1 MFYDMISLSIWK
13 QLENFV
19 PLQIQYQIFG
29 IAWLEIDSQFEKHFQ
44 VKKKSQIS
52 SELILK

>member
-1 MFYDMISLSIWK
+1 MIFWGRAFRVLGGFSYRCSFCCCSSEWMFYDMISLSIWK

-29 IAWLEIDSQFEKHFQ
+29 IA
-44 VKKKSQIS
+44 
-52 SELILK
+52 